1 MDNHIIHAYGF
12 DNNSK
17 IKEFSHDKIAKEL
30 ESEKLAWVHLN
41 NAHEKTL
48 TWLET
53 ELDFLD
59 PVILDA
65 LTEESTRPRLEVIGE
80 GVLLIIRGA
89 NLNKDADPED
99 MISLRIWVDKERM
112 VTIQRR
118 PLKAI
123 LDFEQK
129 LLKGLVRENAGDFLA
144 NLIHLVTQ
152 RMEPE
157 LNLVGEML
165 DDLEENVLDNPN
177 HALSEGIVSIRKK
190 SILFKKYLQP
200 QQVALDDLMEVECD
214 WLDEKAFRIVSESYN
229 KTSRYIENLDAVR
242 ERAQVV
248 RDELASAL
256 TEKLNKNMYVLSV
269 ITAIFLPLGF
279 LTGLL
284 GVNVGGI
291 PGAENADAFLYFC
304 GILVVLVLLQVLMF
318 VKLKWF

>member
-1 MDNHIIHAYGF
+1 MNSHILHAYGF
-12 DNNSK
+12 DNSGK

-30 ESEKLAWVHLN
+30 ESEKLAWVHLD
-41 NAHEKTL
+41 NAHENTL
-48 TWLET
+48 KWLET

-65 LTEESTRPRLEVIGE
+65 LTEESTRPRIEVIGE
-80 GVLLIIRGA
+80 GVLVILRGA

-112 VTIQRR
+112 ITIQRR
-118 PLKAI
+118 QLKAV

-129 LLKGLVRENAGDFLA
+129 LLKGQIRENAGDFLA
-144 NLIHLVTQ
+144 HLIHLITQ

-165 DDLEENVLDNPN
+165 DELEEQVLDDPN
-177 HALSEGIVSIRKK
+177 HSLSEKIVSIRKK
-190 SILFKKYLQP
+190 SILFKKYLHP
-200 QQVALDDLMEVECD
+200 QQIALNELLEIEND
-214 WLDEKAFRIVSESYN
+214 WLDEKSYRLISENYN
-229 KTSRYIENLDAVR
+229 KTSRFIESLDAVR

-248 RDELASAL
+248 RDELANAL

-291 PGAENADAFLYFC
+291 PGADNAEAFFYFC